1 MDRYARALKAS
12 EPQWLPAAP
21 LASRLVGLRIADPR
35 VRLRVDE
42 TKFPAKALGG
52 DTLGFWFFE
61 QLPSVKYSGQDRRP
75 KPWEVALQV
84 YAL

>member
-1 MDRYARALKAS
+1 MAS
-12 EPQWLPAAP
+12 CPP

-61 QLPSVKYSGQDRRP
+61 QLPSVKYSRQDRRS

-84 YAL
+84 SDFDGTVRF